1 MKKYFLWVVL
11 LCIGIVFSNAQN
23 TKGADAGV
31 VSTNNSI
38 KGKTYALIC
47 GISKYQ
53 SPTTYKSLNYADDD
67 AREFYKYLTSVS
79 GGKVDPNNID
89 TLINEHA
96 TMGEFWNRFNGIK
109 ERAVPGD
116 MVYIY
121 FSGHGDAYRAD
132 LAFLLAYDAPA
143 GKGSKEKNHYLTG
156 MGLINIHTLK
166 VVISELTEQKVNVM
180 LITDACR
187 TNEMPGGA
195 EGQRVAYEQIF
206 EKSAGEIQLMSCS
219 SNQVSFE
226 GPQWGNGRG
235 LFSWHLINGLKGM
248 ADVEPENGK
257 VTLGELYDYVK
268 RSVNRATYDTISE
281 SYRQTPAYC
290 CKGNDALVI
299 SLVNAEEKKKLW
311 NQLHN
316 GTKYNEDNALLS
328 ANKGVD
334 LGTQMKEIG
343 MGDIYE
349 KFEEAVNNDNLID
362 SSGAYD
368 ILQIMLDDKRLTPTL
383 ASQLKSELS
392 SMLMTDVAKVIN
404 TYLNASQ
411 NNNLYTYDYFHTAYL
426 KLKKFESIA
435 NPAYFNAI
443 DIKVNLLFLEGHQN
457 WQSHKSFEIQYCL
470 DKIDSAI
477 QIKPDAAYLYNIQ
490 GILLTYL
497 NKVDDAKV
505 AYQKGMELAP
515 NWLYP
520 THNLGFYYMNKGIW
534 DSADYYLRK
543 AVQLDSNFQNSWGGI
558 GVLKWY
564 MGDTD
569 SSLFYVNIA
578 LKKDPKDPT
587 LHMFKGY
594 RMIDYD
600 SIPEAKKHF
609 YTAIRYDKKQTHAY
623 AGLTQIYLEND
634 PNGDSAMYYINQMI
648 AADSTDPRSYLS
660 VADMLFKND
669 LDTLAKEFY
678 NYTIYFDSLTAEAWY
693 GLAKVYEKWYDYTTA
708 EAAYNEAIKINPF
721 YYQAMNE
728 LGLMYYNQGDYDKT
742 LPLMYKLVEMMPT
755 IAVYKYNYAYISYVK
770 GDNATAETYYKEC
783 IKTDPKYTDAYFE
796 LGRIYALQQNAEAC
810 IEQLENYLQYKPEY
824 KKSDFLLDTDYKNLS
839 KNNSQFK
846 KWVKKKN

>member
-1 MKKYFLWVVL
+1 MKKFLFMVII
-11 LCIGIVFSNAQN
+11 LCNGIIFSFAQN

-53 SPTTYKSLNYADDD
+53 SPTTYKTLNYADDD
-67 AREFYKYLTSVS
+67 AREFYKFLVS
-79 GGKVDPNNID
+79 PAGGKIDPANID

-96 TMGEFWNRFNGIK
+96 TMGEFWNKFNGIK
-109 ERAVPGD
+109 ERALPGD

-143 GKGSKEKNHYLTG
+143 GKGNKEKNHYLTG

-180 LITDACR
+180 FITDACR

-195 EGQRVAYEQIF
+195 EGQKVAYDQIF

-268 RSVNRATYDTISE
+268 RSVNRATYDTITE

-299 SLVNAEEKKKLW
+299 SYVNADEKKKLM
-311 NQLHN
+311 NLLHN
-316 GTKYNEDNALLS
+316 GTKYMEDNALLS

-334 LGTQMKEIG
+334 LGTEMKEIG

-349 KFEEAVNNDNLID
+349 KFEDAMNNNHLID
-362 SSGAYD
+362 SLGAYD
-368 ILQIMLDDKRLTPTL
+368 ILQQMLGDKRLTTTL

-411 NNNLYTYDYFHTAYL
+411 NNNLYTYDYFNTAYL
-426 KLKKFESIA
+426 KLKKFQTIA
-435 NPAYFNAI
+435 NPAYFNAT
-443 DIKVNLLFLEGHQN
+443 DIKVNLLFLEGHAN

-490 GILLTYL
+490 GILLSYL
-497 NKVDDAKV
+497 NKLEESKV

-520 THNLGFYYMNKGIW
+520 THNLGFYYMNKGVF

-543 AVQLDSNFQNSWGGI
+543 AVQLDSSFQNSWAGL
-558 GVLKWY
+558 GVLKWN
-564 MGDTD
+564 MGDMD
-569 SSLFYVNIA
+569 SCLYYINIG
-578 LKKDPKDPT
+578 LEKDPNDPYI
-587 LHMFKGY
+587 HMFKGY
-594 RMIDYD
+594 RMIDTEKINEAIWHFHR
-600 SIPEAKKHF
+600 SI
-609 YTAIRYDKKQTHAY
+609 AIDKKQTYAY
-623 AGLTQIYLEND
+623 AGLIQVYLENE
-634 PNGDSAMYYINQMI
+634 PNGDSAVYYINEMV
-648 AADSTDPRSYLS
+648 AVDSTDPKAYLS
-660 VADMLFKND
+660 IANMLAKND
-669 LDTLAKEFY
+669 LDTLAMEFY

-770 GDNATAETYYKEC
+770 GDYTTAEAYYKEC

-796 LGRIYALQQNAEAC
+796 LARIYALQKNAGDC
-810 IEQLENYLQYKPEY
+810 ITNLEKYLQLKPEY
-824 KKSDFLLDTDYKNLS
+824 TKKDILLDTDFKTFS
-839 KNNSQFK
+839 KDPNFRRWINK
-846 KWVKKKN
+846 K